1 MQRILEFK
9 RQCINKKELCEE
21 YKYVKS
27 FESVLVWEILE
38 IFKKTLESFKKILKS
53 L

>member
-9 RQCINKKELCEE
+9 RQCTTLERAIQRVLIFKKVL
-21 YKYVKS
+21 KLD
-27 FESVLVWEILE
+27 ESVLIWEILE
-38 IFKKTLESFKKILKS
+38 MFKKILKS